1 MTNSNQQYSNVLP
14 VGKFCFLYI
23 ITLGLYQ
30 IPWCHKQWKFLKE
43 KDDLNIN
50 PWLYAWFFAFTI
62 YSLAKKVFHLAE
74 KEGYPN
80 RPSAGGIT
88 ALYWFFIVLSN
99 LFFLFAFLSLIPLVS
114 ILKAVNYYW
123 EQEEGGRLMI
133 REGFTGGQVAWIVF
147 GVLFWLLFLIGLFS
161 QA

>member
-1 MTNSNQQYSNVLP
+1 MTNSNQQYSNVLRD
-14 VGKFCFLYI
+14 GKFCFLNI
-23 ITLGLYQ
+23 ITLGFYQ

-50 PWLYAWFFAFTI
+50 PWLYACFSPFTI

-80 RPSAGGIT
+80 RPSAGGVT
-88 ALYWFFIVLSN
+88 ALYWFFLVLSIS
-99 LFFLFAFLSLIPLVS
+99 LSLLLLLSWIPLVS

-123 EQEEGGRLMI
+123 EQEEG
-133 REGFTGGQVAWIVF
+133 
-147 GVLFWLLFLIGLFS
+147 
-161 QA
+161 

>member
-1 MTNSNQQYSNVLP
+1 
-14 VGKFCFLYI
+14 
-23 ITLGLYQ
+23 
-30 IPWCHKQWKFLKE
+30 
-43 KDDLNIN
+43 
-50 PWLYAWFFAFTI
+50 
-62 YSLAKKVFHLAE
+62 
-74 KEGYPN
+74 
-80 RPSAGGIT
+80 
-88 ALYWFFIVLSN
+88 SN
-99 LFFLFAFLSLIPLVS
+99 LFFLLAFLSLIPLVS